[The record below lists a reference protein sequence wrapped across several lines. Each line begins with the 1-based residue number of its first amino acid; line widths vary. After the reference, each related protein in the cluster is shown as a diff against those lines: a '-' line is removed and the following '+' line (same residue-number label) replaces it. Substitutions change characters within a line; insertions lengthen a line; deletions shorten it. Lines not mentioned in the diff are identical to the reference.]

1 MIPFFALVVP
11 NGDDGAVML
20 LLLLFVPP
28 PPVPPRT
35 LLPQAAVVVVRHKSP
50 AALLAVVSLIS
61 LSLSLFTSI
70 RSKKLCLNLKTSTQ
84 KSAASFPLKALNPN

>member
-11 NGDDGAVML
+11 NGDDDGAVML
-20 LLLLFVPP
+20 LLLLFV

-84 KSAASFPLKALNPN
+84 SLLPLSFKGFKP

>member
-35 LLPQAAVVVVRHKSP
+35 LLPQAAVVVVRHKST

-61 LSLSLFTSI
+61 LSLSLFTII

>member
-20 LLLLFVPP
+20 LLLLFV

-70 RSKKLCLNLKTSTQ
+70 RSKKLRLNLKTSTQ
-84 KSAASFPLKALNPN
+84 SLLPLSFKGLNPN

>member
-28 PPVPPRT
+28 VPPRT
-35 LLPQAAVVVVRHKSP
+35 LLPQAALVVVRHKSA

-61 LSLSLFTSI
+61 LSLSTIISSI
-70 RSKKLCLNLKTSTQ
+70 TISSRKNVFESEVWRK
-84 KSAASFPLKALNPN
+84 KSAFCLLKG

>member
-84 KSAASFPLKALNPN
+84 SLLPLSFKGFKP

>member
-11 NGDDGAVML
+11 NGDDDGAVML
-20 LLLLFVPP
+20 LLLLFV

-84 KSAASFPLKALNPN
+84 SLPLPFKGLNPN